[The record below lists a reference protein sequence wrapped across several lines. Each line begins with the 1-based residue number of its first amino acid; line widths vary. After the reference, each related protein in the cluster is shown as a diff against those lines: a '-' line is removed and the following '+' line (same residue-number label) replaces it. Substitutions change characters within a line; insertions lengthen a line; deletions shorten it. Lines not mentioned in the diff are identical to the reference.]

1 MSCEALGLRDL
12 KSTKEGGLAFRAPFR
27 SRFGSLNNTL
37 SIEIGKCSHIFRI
50 EAQFL
55 LF

>member
-12 KSTKEGGLAFRAPFR
+12 NSTKEWGLACRAPFR

-37 SIEIGKCSHIFRI
+37 SIEVGKCRNIFGI
-50 EAQFL
+50 
-55 LF
+55 